1 MRRIRIASALACFA
15 LLALVAA
22 PVARSGIM
30 DAVKQKAKEK
40 TTKKAVDATDKAVDD
55 AEKAATGKG
64 DKAAPASDASGGAK
78 DSVATGGA
86 KGSGTFSA
94 VSTKFD
100 FVPGDSVLFFDDFT
114 QDDLGEFPARWKLV
128 SGTFEVAEMQGQRW
142 LRCASNDGEIRMK
155 TSGMPD
161 LWTLEFDF
169 YGVNLQGA
177 IALKVSGRTKADQQ
191 VWLAMFPYSG
201 SGFTVQSGSINSI
214 TPIEGSPIEGR
225 HHVMFLGRGSALKV
239 YLDRER
245 VGNIPDV
252 SAQGAAEEFNIG
264 LGAPSK
270 PMIANVR
277 FAQGPRP
284 PKDLLAEGKLVT
296 HGILFATGSDV
307 VLPESAPV
315 LRQVAGYM
323 GTNADVK
330 LKITGHTD
338 NVGAKDSNL
347 DLSKR
352 RAASVAKVLST
363 QFGVS
368 ADRFQTDGKGDMQPV
383 SSNAK
388 PEGRSMNRRVEF
400 AKL

>member
-1 MRRIRIASALACFA
+1 MRRTRIVSALAVLT

-22 PVARSGIM
+22 PARSGLM
-30 DAVKQKAKEK
+30 DAVKQRVKEK
-40 TTKKAVDATDKAVDD
+40 TTKKATDATDQAMDD
-55 AEKAATGKG
+55 AGKKASGKS
-64 DKAAPASDASGGAK
+64 DEAAPSGEAASGAK
-78 DSVATGGA
+78 EPEAGGA
-86 KGSGTFSA
+86 KGGGKFST

-100 FVPGDSVLFFDDFT
+100 FVPGDSVMFYDDFT

-128 SGTFEVAEMQGQRW
+128 SGNFEVAEMEGQRW
-142 LRCASNDGEIRMK
+142 LRCVSDAGDIRMK
-155 TSGMPD
+155 AANLPE

-177 IALKVSGRTKADQQ
+177 IALQVSGETQTKQQ
-191 VWLAMFPYSG
+191 AWLARFPYSNNSFNILVG
-201 SGFTVQSGSINSI
+201 SNNAI
-214 TPIEGSPIEGR
+214 TTLEGSPAEGR
-225 HHVMFLGRGSALKV
+225 HHVMFLGRGTALKAYV
-239 YLDRER
+239 DRER

-252 SAQGAAEEFNIG
+252 TAEGTATEINFH
-264 LGAPSK
+264 LSAPSK

-296 HGILFATGSDV
+296 HGILFDTGSDV

-315 LRQVAGYM
+315 LRQIAGYLE
-323 GTNADVK
+323 TNADVK

-368 ADRFQTDGKGDMQPV
+368 AERFQSDGKGDTQPV
-383 SSNAK
+383 SSNVK
-388 PEGRSMNRRVEF
+388 PEGRAMNRRVEF

>member
-1 MRRIRIASALACFA
+1 MRRTRIAPALACFT

-22 PVARSGIM
+22 PVAHSGFM
-30 DAVKQKAKEK
+30 DAVKQKVKEK
-40 TTKKAVDATDKAVDD
+40 TTKKAVDATDQAMDD
-55 AEKAATGKG
+55 AEKTATGKG
-64 DKAAPASDASGGAK
+64 DKAAPGSDASSSAKDTEASGGAK
-78 DSVATGGA
+78 GGG
-86 KGSGTFSA
+86 KFSA

-100 FVPGDSVLFFDDFT
+100 FVPGDSVLFYDDFT
-114 QDDLGEFPARWKLV
+114 QDELGEFPSRWKLN
-128 SGTFEVAEMQGQRW
+128 SGTFEVAEMEGRRW
-142 LRCASNDGEIRMK
+142 LRCTSNDGEIRMK
-155 TSGMPD
+155 TTGLPD

-169 YGVNLQGA
+169 YGVDLQA
-177 IALKVSGRTKADQQ
+177 SIALNVSGRTNSDQQ
-191 VWLAMFPYSG
+191 VWLARFPYSG
-201 SGFTVQSGSINSI
+201 SSFNMVCGPIGSN
-214 TPIEGSPIEGR
+214 TPIEGSAIEGR
-225 HHVMFLGRGSALKV
+225 HHVMFMGRGTAVKA

-245 VGNIPDV
+245 VANIPDV
-252 SAQGAAEEFNIG
+252 SAQGTADQIG
-264 LGAPSK
+264 FALGAPGK

-296 HGILFATGSDV
+296 HGILFDTGSDV

-338 NVGAKDSNL
+338 NVGAKDGNL

-368 ADRFQTDGKGDMQPV
+368 ADRFQTDGKGDSQPV